1 MIEKGNCAKMSDL
14 AIDPWIANLIFIDIT
29 FDDKPII
36 MDLIS
41 YSTIFFL
48 VVLLPPIIMKFSENL
63 FLL

>member
-1 MIEKGNCAKMSDL
+1 MSDL